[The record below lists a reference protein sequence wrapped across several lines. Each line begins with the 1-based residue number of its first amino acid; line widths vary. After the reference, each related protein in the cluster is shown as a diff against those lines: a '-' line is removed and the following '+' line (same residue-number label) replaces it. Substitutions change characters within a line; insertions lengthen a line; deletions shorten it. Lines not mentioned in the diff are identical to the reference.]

1 MSKSCAL
8 KVEDNKGHVPMFGD
22 SEVEMLKL
30 LTPLIRFSKCASREV
45 IDKWEAR
52 GLLPMGLMDNFC
64 AVLFIS
70 CTILSAQKAQRLFG
84 VPASVLISMAL
95 DEIGFN
101 AQDLAG
107 DQSLLQKCG
116 CCVAPNIDSWFMK
129 RAQLLGT
136 SDPFQEAM
144 PFVNNV
150 KMYVEKLSDL
160 GFWNEFAELKVMDLP
175 DNVASYC
182 LEACDLAAILPAGH
196 YDRNLF
202 EDVRDDAGCVQL
214 KPAMD
219 MREWRK
225 KMQRLRDD
233 SPQPAVV

>member
-1 MSKSCAL
+1 
-8 KVEDNKGHVPMFGD
+8 
-22 SEVEMLKL
+22 
-30 LTPLIRFSKCASREV
+30 
-45 IDKWEAR
+45 
-52 GLLPMGLMDNFC
+52 
-64 AVLFIS
+64 
-70 CTILSAQKAQRLFG
+70 
-84 VPASVLISMAL
+84 
-95 DEIGFN
+95 
-101 AQDLAG
+101 
-107 DQSLLQKCG
+107 
-116 CCVAPNIDSWFMK
+116 MK

-233 SPQPAVV
+233 SPQPAIV